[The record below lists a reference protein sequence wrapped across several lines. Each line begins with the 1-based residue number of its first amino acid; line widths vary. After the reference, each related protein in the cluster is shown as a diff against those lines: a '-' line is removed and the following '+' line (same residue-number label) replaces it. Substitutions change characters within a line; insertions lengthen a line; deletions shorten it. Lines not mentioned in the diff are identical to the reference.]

1 MKRPISYLF
10 GPSGGPGLFF
20 LLAVFALMLTAGG
33 CAGRPDVIKKD
44 YAGELDA
51 WTRSAKIYDG
61 LESRLYISATFK
73 NPDFVRA
80 YAQRYAEEYQLE
92 PGLRETM
99 LERGLELSE
108 TYNEFFVA
116 AFTPDEKWNSFE
128 GPGAIWKLYL
138 EDDAGNRLAPVSVSR
153 VDGSDPLIREF
164 FPYFDPWSYGY
175 IVKFPKYTETGTE
188 PIPGALTRSIRLKVT
203 GILGKG
209 ELEWKLKE
217 K

>member
-1 MKRPISYLF
+1 MKRPIPYLF

-20 LLAVFALMLTAGG
+20 LLVVLALMLTVGG

-44 YAGELDA
+44 YAGELGA

-80 YAQRYAEEYQLE
+80 YVQRYAEGYQLDQ
-92 PGLRETM
+92 GLRETM
-99 LERGLELSE
+99 LERSLELSE

-128 GPGAIWKLYL
+128 GPAAIWMLYL